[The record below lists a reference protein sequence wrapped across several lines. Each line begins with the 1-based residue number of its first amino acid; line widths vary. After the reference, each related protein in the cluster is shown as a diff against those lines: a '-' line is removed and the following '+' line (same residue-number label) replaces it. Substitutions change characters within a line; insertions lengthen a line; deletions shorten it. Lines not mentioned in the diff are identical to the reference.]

1 MCAPVS
7 SVSECSAI
15 ALVRSE
21 VGVGSLSIVLFAPML
36 CLCGIVGDAYSLGDG
51 SHSMLWRYMGL
62 HICTCT
68 ECSAIAVV
76 RSGAGVG
83 LSSTVL

>member
-1 MCAPVS
+1 VCTPWMIALAF

-36 CLCGIVGDAYSLGDG
+36 CLCGIAGDAHSLGDG
-51 SHSMLWRYMGL
+51 FYSML
-62 HICTCT
+62 
-68 ECSAIAVV
+68 
-76 RSGAGVG
+76 
-83 LSSTVL
+83 